1 MRNTAPALLGDKV
14 LASTDFV
21 DQVTDLEGRAQL
33 EAHVFHHHVTV
44 EEQQS
49 LPIDLMPSEE
59 VSMIGQCRVSGR
71 NVSDDFLHSPLS
83 RVASWPGTLP
93 RLTC

>member
-49 LPIDLMPSEE
+49 LPIDL
-59 VSMIGQCRVSGR
+59 
-71 NVSDDFLHSPLS
+71 LS
-83 RVASWPGTLP
+83 REYRHDRKELERKNGKRTLHKKNQKA
-93 RLTC
+93 L